1 MRKFRFYLRFM
12 RFIKLLLLLFSLSGS
27 AQIVIK
33 GKVADNATKQPI
45 PYASIGIKGKTYGTV
60 CDENG
65 VFELK
70 VGSFTD
76 NDTLKVSA
84 IGYSGKAISMRL
96 AKTYVNELI
105 YLNAVSVQ
113 LSEVKVKPK
122 KTVTKILGNKKYNKN
137 ICLSFSGVEGNY
149 KGTEM
154 SIKANN
160 KKGRLVFL
168 ENFNFYIIKNFYS
181 DSLTFR
187 LNFYK
192 EDKEGL
198 PGENILRQPIIF
210 KTKIKEGV
218 VSVNLKNYF
227 INTDDDFFMS
237 LECLEEQI
245 DKEKLCFSGSISG
258 PCYMKPATFM
268 DWAKIPFGG
277 IDFNVTV
284 SYQK

>member
-1 MRKFRFYLRFM
+1 M
-12 RFIKLLLLLFSLSGS
+12 RFVKLILLLISLSGS

-33 GKVADNATKQPI
+33 GKVADNTSKAPI
-45 PYASIGIKGKTYGTV
+45 AYASVGIKGKTYGTV

-84 IGYSGKAISMRL
+84 IGYSVKAVSMRV
-96 AKTYVNELI
+96 AKSFANEVI
-105 YLNAVSVQ
+105 YLNPVSVQ

-122 KTVTKILGNKKYNKN
+122 KTVTKILGNKRYNKSV
-137 ICLSFSGVEGNY
+137 CLSFSGVEGNY

-160 KKGRLVFL
+160 KKGRLVFF
-168 ENFNFYIIKNFYS
+168 ENFNFYIIKNIYS

-210 KTKIKEGV
+210 KTNIKEGV
-218 VSVNLKNYF
+218 VSVNLKNYL

-237 LECLEEQI
+237 LECLENEI
-245 DKEKLCFSGSISG
+245 DKEKLCFSGSLSG
-258 PCYMKPATFM
+258 PCFMKAATFM
-268 DWAKIPFGG
+268 DWTKIPFGG